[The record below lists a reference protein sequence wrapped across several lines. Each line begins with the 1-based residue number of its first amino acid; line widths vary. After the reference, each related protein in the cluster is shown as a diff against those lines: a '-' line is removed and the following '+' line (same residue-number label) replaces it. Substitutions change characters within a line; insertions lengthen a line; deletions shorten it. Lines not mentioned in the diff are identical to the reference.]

1 MKKTRILLL
10 AVLAAILAGGCE
22 APKTGGPGGSSDKPD
37 KLVVGKVDSAIV
49 LQSDPDYMPM
59 AQQYLREQTELRSKT
74 YKQAIKLKGNKNA
87 LQELQTQFMRDQKE
101 LTGSWQKK
109 TNEFLTTRNSK
120 MRQMVEDICK
130 DKHIDLVLIDSKEY
144 ATVEWGAVDITP
156 DVLLKTSGGGA
167 APATAS
173 PKGDSK

>member
-1 MKKTRILLL
+1 
-10 AVLAAILAGGCE
+10 E
-22 APKTGGPGGSSDKPD
+22 

-74 YKQAIKLKGNKNA
+74 YKEAMKLKGKTDA
-87 LQELQTQFMRDQKE
+87 LQKLQAQFMEEQKA
-101 LTGSWQKK
+101 LTSKWQK
-109 TNEFLTTRNSK
+109 TTQDFLTTRNSK

-130 DKHIDLVLIDSKEY
+130 DKHIDMVLIDSKEY

-156 DVLLKTSGGGA
+156 DVLLKTSGGAA
-167 APATAS
+167 APAAGSST

>member
-1 MKKTRILLL
+1 MKKSVILML
-10 AVLAAILAGGCE
+10 ALAAGLLAGGCE
-22 APKTGGPGGSSDKPD
+22 VAKPGGGANDKPD

-74 YKQAIKLKGNKNA
+74 YKQAMKLKNNKPA
-87 LQELQTQFMRDQKE
+87 LQELQTQFMKAQKD
-101 LTGSWQKK
+101 LTGTWQKK
-109 TNEFLTTRNSK
+109 TSDFLTTRNSK

-130 DKHIDLVLIDSKEY
+130 DKHIDMVLIDSKEY

-167 APATAS
+167 AQPTGT
-173 PKGDSK
+173 PKDSK